1 VSAGARSPSIGDRW
15 WKSYELM
22 AMRALRYFVSEAA
35 ASLWRARGSAVLA
48 VLTIAAGLFVLGF
61 FLIVNANLQRV
72 AARWGEAAELSV
84 FLKDD
89 ATDSQRKM
97 VDDLIA
103 GSGLAAER
111 QYVSKADALTKF
123 RQEFPDLAPATARLE
138 RNPFPASFEVR
149 LRPEAHIAGE
159 AVDGL
164 AATLG
169 GVPAVAEVR
178 YDRRWLSRL
187 SAAMRFVRGIG
198 ALIVLMLAIAAA
210 LTVANVVRLAAYA
223 RRDEIEIMQL
233 VGAPLAYVRGPFLV
247 EGVLQG
253 GAGAILAMLSLAVIF
268 AAARARYGSIA
279 AEALGLGS
287 ITFLPAELWVLL
299 IAGGMLLGCL
309 GGFVVARGVR

>member
-1 VSAGARSPSIGDRW
+1 
-15 WKSYELM
+15 
-22 AMRALRYFVSEAA
+22 MRALKYFLSEAA
-35 ASLWRARGSAVLA
+35 ASLWRGRASAIFA

-61 FLIVNANLQRV
+61 FLVVNANVQRV
-72 AARWGEAAELSV
+72 AARWGEAAEMSV

-89 ATDSQRKM
+89 ASAADLKM
-97 VDDLIA
+97 VDDLVA

-111 QYVSKADALTKF
+111 QYVAKADALARF

-149 LRPEAHIAGE
+149 LRPEAQRAGE

-164 AATLG
+164 AATLSGVG
-169 GVPAVAEVR
+169 GVADVR

-187 SAAMRFVRGIG
+187 NAAIRFVGGIG
-198 ALIVLMLAIAAA
+198 ALVVTMLALAAA

-233 VGAPLAYVRGPFLV
+233 VGAPLAYVRGPFIA

-253 GAGAILAMLSLAVIF
+253 GVGALLAILTLGAVF
-268 AAARARYGSIA
+268 TTARARYGPTA
-279 AEALGLGS
+279 AEALGLNA
-287 ITFLPAELWVLL
+287 ITFLPIELCLL
-299 IAGGMLLGCL
+299 LVVGGMLLGCL
-309 GGFVVARGVR
+309 GGLVVARGVR